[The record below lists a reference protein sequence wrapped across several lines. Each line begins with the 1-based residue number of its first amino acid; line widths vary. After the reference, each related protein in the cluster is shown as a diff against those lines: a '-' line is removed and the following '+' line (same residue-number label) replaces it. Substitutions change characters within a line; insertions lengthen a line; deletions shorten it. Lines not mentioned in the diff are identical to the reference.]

1 MIGPRRATLAM
12 SAGAPARMAGMVPG
26 VRAGGFLFLSAIRG
40 SHPETNEIS
49 DDTAEQARQALENL
63 RVILEGTGASL
74 RHVVKVMLYL
84 SSLEYRKDFH
94 EVWMEYFPEHPPART
109 AVEVADASAAPGGKA
124 HFVLDVIAL
133 AE

>member
-1 MIGPRRATLAM
+1 
-12 SAGAPARMAGMVPG
+12 MAGMVPG

-40 SHPETNEIS
+40 RHPETNEFS

-63 RVILEGTGASL
+63 RAVLEGAGVTL
-74 RHVVKVMLYL
+74 QHVVKVTLYL
-84 SSLEYRKDFH
+84 SRLEYRTAFH
-94 EVWMEYFPEHPPART
+94 QVWMEYFPEHPPART
-109 AVEVADASAAPGGKA
+109 AVEVADADAAPGGGA